1 LKTDIKNKKE
11 EDGYMKKMMMSIF
24 SIFCMLFIFG
34 LSIATEQTIEHQ
46 EVIKVKER
54 NTLKGKVNNVDL
66 ETKTIT
72 VNKRN
77 KDFLITVNDE
87 TKISRGKE
95 SKSLTDVNVGDKIR
109 VTYSEVDGE
118 RIAKNI
124 SIRQYSQDE
133 D

>member
-1 LKTDIKNKKE
+1 LKTDIKNTKE

-24 SIFCMLFIFG
+24 SILCMLFIFG
-34 LSIATEQTIEHQ
+34 LSIATEKTIEHQ
-46 EVIKVKER
+46 EVTKVKER

-66 ETKTIT
+66 EMKTIT
-72 VNKRN
+72 VTKRN

-95 SKSLTDVNVGDKIR
+95 SKSLTDVNVGDRIR

-124 SIRQYSQDE
+124 SIRKYSHDE